1 MTPQSG
7 ARRVVERYLR
17 EVLEGAGP
25 ATLEELV
32 SNETLRQQARALRRS
47 FGALEVTPHLIV
59 ERGEYAA
66 VHFSARGLHRGTFQG
81 VRPTGRAWTASCSA
95 LFRVETGRISDSWV
109 TWDALAILEQIGGV
123 RRRPEASA

>member
-1 MTPQSG
+1 MARQSS
-7 ARRVVERYLR
+7 ARCVVERYLR
-17 EVLEGAGP
+17 EVLEGTGP

-32 SNETLRQQARALRRS
+32 SDEPLRQQARAFRRS

-66 VHFSARGLHRGTFQG
+66 VHFSARGLHQGMFQG
-81 VRPTGRAWTASCSA
+81 IRATGHAWTASCSA

-123 RRRPEASA
+123 RRRPESSA